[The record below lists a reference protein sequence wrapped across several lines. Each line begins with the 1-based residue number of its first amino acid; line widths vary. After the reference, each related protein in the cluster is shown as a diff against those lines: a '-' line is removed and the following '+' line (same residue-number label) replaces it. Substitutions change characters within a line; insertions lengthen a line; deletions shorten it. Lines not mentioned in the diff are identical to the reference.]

1 MTITDVKVR
10 RLFNEKRLRALVS
23 LTLDNELAVHD
34 IKVIQGNDR
43 LFTAMPSRRD
53 PEGVFRDVVH
63 PITSELRQK
72 IEEAVLAAYQG
83 ATEGFAAEKGAQSSG
98 EVW

>member
-1 MTITDVKVR
+1 MTITDVRVR
-10 RLFNEKRLRALVS
+10 HLFNEERLRALVS

-34 IKVIQGNDR
+34 IKVIQGTER

-63 PITSELRQK
+63 PITSELRK
-72 IEEAVLAAYQG
+72 KMESAVLAAYQETLEKA
-83 ATEGFAAEKGAQSSG
+83 ATEQEADVRS
-98 EVW
+98 

>member
-10 RLFNEKRLRALVS
+10 RLFNEERLRALVS

-43 LFTAMPSRRD
+43 LFIAMPSRRD
-53 PEGVFRDVVH
+53 PEGVFRDVIH

-72 IEEAVLAAYQG
+72 IECAVLAAYQE
-83 ATEGFAAEKGAQSSG
+83 ALAADSP
-98 EVW
+98 EV